1 MTDQRKTAW
10 CSSTL
15 LVSLEVSSVFFGI
28 LAIQHKFLEIQLEV
42 LNLVEL
48 ISSIFETKFVIQL
61 IDPTEIS
68 HRPPQCRAEIL
79 FYLLHTDEASRD
91 D

>member
-1 MTDQRKTAW
+1 M
-10 CSSTL
+10 
-15 LVSLEVSSVFFGI
+15 FFFCI

-48 ISSIFETKFVIQL
+48 ISSIFGSKFVIQL

-68 HRPPQCRAEIL
+68 HRPPQFRIQ
-79 FYLLHTDEASRD
+79 SG
-91 D
+91 